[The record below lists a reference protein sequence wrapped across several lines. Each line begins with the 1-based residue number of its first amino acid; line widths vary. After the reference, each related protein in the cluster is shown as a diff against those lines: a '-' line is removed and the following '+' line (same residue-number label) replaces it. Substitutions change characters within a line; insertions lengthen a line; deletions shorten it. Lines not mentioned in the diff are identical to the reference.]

1 MTYLLP
7 KRRQTIPGPETG
19 DFNHRSEKKDRAN
32 SKDSGNLKNGGS
44 IKNFLDRLYRET
56 NKPEFI
62 PLDPVQFPHRYKNKK
77 DIEVAVFLAAT
88 IAWGRR
94 DLILKSCEKMFTLM
108 GKSPYDFVMKG
119 DYPKL
124 PASQAIAGGRGF
136 CIHRTFFQD
145 DFLYL
150 CRGLR
155 NCYAKYT
162 SLENLFVSAPDV
174 WEGISLFRETIAAG
188 NNGASAASPIQPSYS
203 KHISSPESGSA
214 CKRLHLALRWLARQ
228 EGPVDLGIW
237 KKISPASL
245 FIPLDL
251 HVGRSARE
259 LGLLENSRQAND
271 KKAVISL
278 TEKLRAF
285 CREDPVK
292 YDFALFGYSADSK

>member
-1 MTYLLP
+1 
-7 KRRQTIPGPETG
+7 
-19 DFNHRSEKKDRAN
+19 
-32 SKDSGNLKNGGS
+32 
-44 IKNFLDRLYRET
+44 
-56 NKPEFI
+56 
-62 PLDPVQFPHRYKNKK
+62 
-77 DIEVAVFLAAT
+77 
-88 IAWGRR
+88 
-94 DLILKSCEKMFTLM
+94 MFALM

-124 PASQAIAGGRGF
+124 QAVKAGSGGRSEGTGNCRSNSRGSSGARGF

-150 CRGLR
+150 CRGLQ
-155 NCYAKYT
+155 NCYVKYS
-162 SLENLFVSAPDV
+162 SLENLFASVPDV

-188 NNGASAASPIQPSYS
+188 NRLCYS
-203 KHISSPESGSA
+203 KHISNPEAGSA
-214 CKRLHLALRWLARQ
+214 CKRLHFALRWLVRQ

-259 LGLLENSRQAND
+259 LGLLETSRQAND

-278 TEKLRAF
+278 TEKLRVF
-285 CREDPVK
+285 CKEDPVK
-292 YDFALFGYSADSK
+292 YDFALFGYSIANSK